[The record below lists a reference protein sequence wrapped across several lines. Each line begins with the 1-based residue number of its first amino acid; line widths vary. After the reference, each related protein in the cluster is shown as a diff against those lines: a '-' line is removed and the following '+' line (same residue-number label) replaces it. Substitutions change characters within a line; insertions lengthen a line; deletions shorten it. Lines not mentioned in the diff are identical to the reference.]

1 MRRVLTNGLTLWM
14 NISPAPPP
22 TKFGL
27 GSKKVTLMRDHDWTS
42 LGAVIV
48 GLSAMGAL
56 ALYVHI
62 IGLVLERG

>member
-1 MRRVLTNGLTLWM
+1 M
-14 NISPAPPP
+14 
-22 TKFGL
+22 K
-27 GSKKVTLMRDHDWTS
+27 DHDWTS

-48 GLSAMGAL
+48 GLSAMAAL

>member
-1 MRRVLTNGLTLWM
+1 M
-14 NISPAPPP
+14 
-22 TKFGL
+22 TKNLRL
-27 GSKKVTLMRDHDWTS
+27 GGRNLNWKERKGRLMKDRDWTC

-48 GLSAMGAL
+48 GLSAMAAL

>member
-1 MRRVLTNGLTLWM
+1 M
-14 NISPAPPP
+14 NW
-22 TKFGL
+22 KERKGR
-27 GSKKVTLMRDHDWTS
+27 LMKDRDWIS

-48 GLSAMGAL
+48 GLSAMAAL